1 MATQRTADRAART
14 AGTVYRVVAGTETLG
29 LEDDTGGQKTAH
41 LHQDH
46 QQTSDKTSRTETDGL
61 SNGVKN

>member
-1 MATQRTADRAART
+1 M
-14 AGTVYRVVAGTETLG
+14 YRVVAGTETLG
-29 LEDDTGGQKTAH
+29 LEDDSGGQKTAH
-41 LHQDH
+41 FQDH